1 MILTG
6 VIDDLHRT
14 IGEIPEGNDEKVA
27 EGKDLVSKVVAL
39 KHDLEHDRPLEY
51 LPEDDALLGDDIS
64 YYNKKLQEQP
74 KDHKSW
80 LTGAWLF
87 TECYM
92 YRLLATFFAS
102 TRHWKT
108 YDVFQRQKDETFQ
121 ASIKAV
127 GELCKRYKVLNKQ
140 LEESTIP
147 DHALYVLFREF
158 TDISLWGN
166 ATDLSLLTNI
176 SLEDIQ
182 ALQGA
187 DIRKQ
192 NEKNVIAN
200 DIDQAWEAINVKKGG
215 RVDII
220 LDNAG
225 FELFTDL
232 IYGLFLLDSN
242 LADTVVF
249 HPKDIPWFVSDVLP
263 VDLENI
269 VKQVQDPS
277 FFSETVPDM
286 DYFAQKLSAYY
297 KNGNITVHTSPFWTS
312 PAPFWEIREGGEAG
326 GDKVQKDL
334 VNSKLVIL
342 KGDLNH
348 RKLLFDLAWPKTTPF
363 ITAIQS
369 AASNNVNLLT
379 LRTCKADTCSGL
391 PEGKEEE
398 LEKEWQ
404 ALGYEDP
411 RSWVYYGKYAVVQ
424 YSSGKN

>member
-1 MILTG
+1 LTG

-14 IGEIPEGNDEKVA
+14 IGEIQGNDEKIS
-27 EGKDLVSKVVAL
+27 EGKALVSKVVEL
-39 KHDLEHDRPLEY
+39 KHDLEHDRPLKP
-51 LPEDDALLGDDIS
+51 LPVNDELFGKDIA
-64 YYNKKLQEQP
+64 YYNQKLEEQP
-74 KDHKSW
+74 AEHKSW
-80 LTGAWLF
+80 MTGAWLF

-92 YRLLATFFAS
+92 YRLLATFFAA
-102 TRHWKT
+102 TKHWKN
-108 YDVFQRQKDETFQ
+108 YDSFKRQKDDTFK
-121 ASIKAV
+121 ASITAV
-127 GELCKRYKVLNKQ
+127 GELCKRYKALNQQ
-140 LEESTIP
+140 LESEVP

-187 DIRKQ
+187 DIRKK
-192 NEKNVIAN
+192 NEKNIIAN
-200 DIDQAWEAINVKKGG
+200 DLDKAWEAINVKKGG
-215 RVDII
+215 RVDIV

-232 IYGLFLLDSN
+232 IYGLFILDSN
-242 LADTVVF
+242 LAQTVVF

-269 VKQVQDPS
+269 VQQVQDPN
-277 FFSETVPDM
+277 FFDKPVPDL
-286 DYFAQKLSAYY
+286 DFFAQKLSSYY
-297 KNGNITVHTSPFWTS
+297 KNGRIQVHPSPFWTS

-326 GDKVQKDL
+326 GDAVQKDL
-334 VNSKLVIL
+334 ANSKLVIF

-363 ITAIQS
+363 VKAIQT
-369 AASNNVNLLT
+369 AASNNVHILT
-379 LRTCKADTCSGL
+379 LRTCKADTCTGL
-391 PEGKEEE
+391 PEGKEQE
-398 LEKEWQ
+398 LEKEWKE
-404 ALGYEDP
+404 LGNDDP

-424 YSSGKN
+424 YSNGKN